1 MMSNI
6 NTNYAT
12 SNTAAAGGR
21 SEEQDMTAMVSSLSR
36 VIGTN
41 TSSGPFD
48 QMYHNYIQTA
58 ASTGGRQV
66 PLFSSRQDQHDPSLL
81 MAAMNQQQQQ
91 QHDDQGNQRRRHYR
105 GVRQRP
111 WGKWA
116 AEIRDPKKA
125 ARVWLGTFDTAEGAA
140 LAYDEAALKFKGTKA
155 KLNFPE
161 RLQSSP
167 SLPSGRN
174 TNTTTS
180 TGASLATPHES
191 SSTYLSSSSHFPPQG
206 GTAPY
211 PFSGPTPIFYHQ
223 SDQQAGTMDSDL
235 YHYAQILSSSGD
247 EDFHHVAA
255 HLYNINQQQPSFVQ
269 SSIGSTTTLTT
280 PSSYNQ
286 QLEQERLRR
295 FSSSQSGSSFSSSE
309 SPNDPDQH
317 GSTGANTDRSRYSR
331 DY

>member
-6 NTNYAT
+6 SSNYAT
-12 SNTAAAGGR
+12 AASSNTSGR
-21 SEEQDMTAMVSSLSR
+21 SEQQDMTAMVSALSR

-41 TSSGPFD
+41 NSPYD
-48 QMYHNYIQTA
+48 QQHHNYIQT
-58 ASTGGRQV
+58 
-66 PLFSSRQDQHDPSLL
+66 PLFSGSQDQHDPSLL
-81 MAAMNQQQQQ
+81 MAARNQQQQQQ

-167 SLPSGRN
+167 SIPSGRN
-174 TNTTTS
+174 TSTTTT
-180 TGASLATPHES
+180 TGASPGTHHES
-191 SSTYLSSSSHFPPQG
+191 SSTYSSSGSHFPSQG
-206 GTAPY
+206 GTVPY
-211 PFSGPTPIFYHQ
+211 PFSGPTPTFYHQ

-235 YHYAQILSSSGD
+235 YHYAQLLSSSGD

-255 HLYNINQQQPSFVQ
+255 HLCNINQQPPSFVH
-269 SSIGSTTTLTT
+269 SSTGSTATSTT

-295 FSSSQSGSSFSSSE
+295 FSSSQSRRSFSSSE
-309 SPNDPDQH
+309 PPNDPDQH
-317 GSTGANTDRSRYSR
+317 GSTGDRSRYSR

>member
-6 NTNYAT
+6 SSNYAT
-12 SNTAAAGGR
+12 AASSNTSRR
-21 SEEQDMTAMVSSLSR
+21 SEQQDMTAMVSALSR

-41 TSSGPFD
+41 NSPYD
-48 QMYHNYIQTA
+48 QQHHNYIQTA
-58 ASTGGRQV
+58 ASGVRQA
-66 PLFSSRQDQHDPSLL
+66 PLFSGSQDQHDPSLL
-81 MAAMNQQQQQ
+81 MAAMNQQQQQQ

-174 TNTTTS
+174 TSATTT
-180 TGASLATPHES
+180 TGASPATHHES
-191 SSTYLSSSSHFPPQG
+191 SSTYSTSSSHFPPQG
-206 GTAPY
+206 GTVSY
-211 PFSGPTPIFYHQ
+211 PFSGPTPTFYHQ

-235 YHYAQILSSSGD
+235 YHYAQLLSSSGD

-255 HLYNINQQQPSFVQ
+255 HLYNINQQPPSFVH
-269 SSIGSTTTLTT
+269 SSTGSSATSTT
-280 PSSYNQ
+280 PSLYNQ

-295 FSSSQSGSSFSSSE
+295 FSSSQSRRSFSSSE
-309 SPNDPDQH
+309 PPNDPDQH
-317 GSTGANTDRSRYSR
+317 GGTGDRSRYSR

>member
-6 NTNYAT
+6 SSNYAT
-12 SNTAAAGGR
+12 AASSNTSGR
-21 SEEQDMTAMVSSLSR
+21 SEHQDMTAMVSALSR

-41 TSSGPFD
+41 TNNPHD
-48 QMYHNYIQTA
+48 QQHHNYIQTTA
-58 ASTGGRQV
+58 RGVRKA
-66 PLFSSRQDQHDPSLL
+66 PLLSSRQDQHDPSQL

-140 LAYDEAALKFKGTKA
+140 LAYDEAALKFKGSKA

-167 SLPSGRN
+167 SLPSGGI
-174 TNTTTS
+174 TSTTTT
-180 TGASLATPHES
+180 TGASPATHYES
-191 SSTYLSSSSHFPPQG
+191 SLTYSSSSSSSHFPPQG

-211 PFSGPTPIFYHQ
+211 PFSGPTPTFYHQ

-247 EDFHHVAA
+247 VDFHHVAA
-255 HLYNINQQQPSFVQ
+255 HLYNINQQPPSFVH
-269 SSIGSTTTLTT
+269 SSTGSTATSTT

-295 FSSSQSGSSFSSSE
+295 FSSSQSRRSFSSSE
-309 SPNDPDQH
+309 PPNDPDQH
-317 GSTGANTDRSRYSR
+317 GSTGDMSRYSR